1 MLFIYNINDGYDGGN
16 TVLSYNMQVSG
27 VWVINCSRL
36 VTRNGSESWVLWI
49 LVSLLL
55 GSEVSRVPCTL

>member
-1 MLFIYNINDGYDGGN
+1 MMDMMGGT
-16 TVLSYNMQVSG
+16 TVLSYMWVSG

-55 GSEVSRVPCTL
+55 GSEVARVPCTL